1 MKCAVCDNNT
11 NIVINTIIANVLD
24 LAPDNTYLIE
34 IKDDM
39 CCDIGYIWNG
49 ITFINPN
56 PTLSEEII

>member
-11 NIVINTIIANVLD
+11 NIVINTIVADISDV
-24 LAPDNTYLIE
+24 APNNTYLIE

-39 CCDIGYIWNG
+39 WCDIGYIWNG